1 MDKKAKTD
9 KEVAAILNEEV
20 RTGVRV
26 ALQVVR
32 DRRQESITEQKDAR
46 RREQGNKMK
55 SERSERQM
63 KRHTEIN
70 EMRKTETGKSPARM
84 GRCISL
90 GR

>member
-1 MDKKAKTD
+1 MQNNMDKKAKTD

-63 KRHTEIN
+63 KRHNTE
-70 EMRKTETGKSPARM
+70 RDCHRSTTTQ
-84 GRCISL
+84 L
-90 GR
+90 